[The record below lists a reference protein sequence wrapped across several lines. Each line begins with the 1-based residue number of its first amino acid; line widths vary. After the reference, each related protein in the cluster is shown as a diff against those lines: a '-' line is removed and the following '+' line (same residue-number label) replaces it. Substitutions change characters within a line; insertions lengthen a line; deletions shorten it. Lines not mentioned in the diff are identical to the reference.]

1 MSVEQQ
7 SPTVREVLRSLDVFA
22 GPLPRFSP
30 QETPDSPQELFIEWL
45 TEAVAAGVREPHAM
59 TLSTAG
65 QDGMPSARVLL
76 LKDVGPAGWSFAAH
90 AASPKGRDLAAAPA
104 AALTFYW
111 PQQARQVRLRG
122 AVATGS
128 PELSAQDF
136 LARPL
141 GSRAEA
147 LAGMQSRPLDD
158 PRSVSAATEEALA
171 RLGREPDLVVP
182 EWTLYTLD
190 PHGVEFWQGDKQ
202 RKHTR
207 LAYLRSA
214 EGWDKQLL
222 WP

>member
-1 MSVEQQ
+1 MATEQK

-22 GPLPRFSP
+22 GVLPRFGP
-30 QETPDSPQELFIEWL
+30 QDTPDTPQDLFTEWL
-45 TEAVAAGVREPHAM
+45 TEAIAAGVREPHAM

-65 QDGMPSARVLL
+65 QDGTPSARVLL
-76 LKDVGPAGWSFAAH
+76 LKDVGPAGWSFASH
-90 AASPKGRDLAAAPA
+90 AASPKGQDLAATPA

-111 PQQARQVRLRG
+111 PLQARQVRVRG
-122 AVATGS
+122 AVAPES

-136 LARPL
+136 LARSL

-158 PRSVSAATEEALA
+158 PKSVSAATEESLS
-171 RLGREPDLVVP
+171 RLEREPDLVVP
-182 EWTLYTLD
+182 EWTLYTLA
-190 PHGVEFWQGDKQ
+190 PHSVEFWQGDKQ

-207 LAYLRSA
+207 LTYLRSDD
-214 EGWDKQLL
+214 GWDKQLL

>member
-30 QETPDSPQELFIEWL
+30 REAPDSPQELFVEWL

-65 QDGMPSARVLL
+65 QDGTPSARVLL

-90 AASPKGRDLAAAPA
+90 AASPKGRDLAATPA

-122 AVATGS
+122 AVAPGS

-158 PRSVSAATEEALA
+158 PGSVSAATEEALA
-171 RLGREPDLVVP
+171 RLGHEPDLVVP
-182 EWTLYTLD
+182 EWTLYTLA
-190 PHGVEFWQGDKQ
+190 PRSVEFWQGDKQ

-207 LAYLRSA
+207 LVYLRSA